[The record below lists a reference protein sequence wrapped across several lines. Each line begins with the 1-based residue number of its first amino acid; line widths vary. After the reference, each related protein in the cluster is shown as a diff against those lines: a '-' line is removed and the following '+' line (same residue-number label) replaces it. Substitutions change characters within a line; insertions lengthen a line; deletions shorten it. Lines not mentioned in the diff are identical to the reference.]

1 MRSQIHL
8 TVAAVVPRDGHYLM
22 VVENIAGERVLN
34 QPAGHIEAG
43 ESPIAAVCRETLEET
58 GWRVKP
64 VACLGLA
71 CFVTASGATYHRL
84 SFVCEPLDQ
93 ITDQIDPD
101 IETALWLPLEA
112 IRSADYR
119 HRSPMV
125 LGVIEDH
132 LAGVRY
138 PLAILRDYR

>member
-43 ESPIAAVCRETLEET
+43 ESPIDAVCRETLEET
-58 GWRVKP
+58 GWLVKP
-64 VACLGLA
+64 IACLGLA
-71 CFVTASGATYHRL
+71 CFVAASGATYHRL
-84 SFVCEPLDQ
+84 SFVCEPLSQ
-93 ITDQIDPD
+93 ITDQLDPD
-101 IETALWLPLEA
+101 IEAALWLPVA
-112 IRSADYR
+112 VIRSAAYR

-125 LGVIEDH
+125 QGVIEDH
-132 LAGVRY
+132 LAGIGY
-138 PLAILRDYR
+138 PLAVLRDYR